1 MDAENEFRINQGWI
15 LYFVK
20 ANFVIIRDRKVF
32 FNSFPLYLFDP
43 AVCTLINLTNCLGR
57 TNCAENCIQG
67 IHWVNIYLLY
77 KVAVFLT
84 ISNGWRL
91 SLIHI

>member
-32 FNSFPLYLFDP
+32 F
-43 AVCTLINLTNCLGR
+43 LI
-57 TNCAENCIQG
+57 
-67 IHWVNIYLLY
+67 
-77 KVAVFLT
+77 
-84 ISNGWRL
+84 L
-91 SLIHI
+91 SLYICLILQCVL